1 VRYLLWLGLG
11 LGIWWRAGRWGV
23 LGLGLGPYD
32 PLNPLH
38 GGVSALDA
46 AGVAGGGWCGGHGL
60 GLFFIYK
67 V

>member
-1 VRYLLWLGLG
+1 VRFPLRSGLGLG
-11 LGIWWRAGRWGV
+11 LSLGLG

-46 AGVAGGGWCGGHGL
+46 AGVLVVGGAEGTG
-60 GLFFIYK
+60 
-67 V
+67 